1 MSAKLLTEAQ
11 AQQLIR
17 EIIVWD
23 ELYEAGYLTEAG
35 LWDKI
40 KGAMARGAETAK
52 YQLGKA
58 GSMEKGGTILG
69 RGKASKEASAE
80 LDAIMAKAENAT
92 LKGFFDRLKEEHPE
106 YPNQKS
112 QEDFVGALQEIGIFF
127 ASLHAAAG
135 KKEGEEGYLP
145 CQIANAIIDDLKKVV
160 QKTLDYDLSDVYKHF
175 KENKDLEGALVD
187 EGFMDRIKGAVKGF
201 KDAGAPAGG
210 QDAPEERS
218 PARLTGKD
226 SSTIKGLK
234 SNLLPALLALG
245 GAAAGMGHILV
256 NQPWF
261 LELVTKKAANP
272 KVIIQT
278 LQKTLNVKPGEGPT
292 QMLGRLLQANPGHYA
307 PDVPVATML
316 QDMQAAGI
324 GPEAMAKLGRN
335 PASWLK
341 NWNQMM
347 ASPEAGS
354 QTLGQFFGPD
364 AIKGLAWDPTAAG
377 AGVDIGKTVVKTIAQ
392 GGGSAAAAGA
402 ATVAA
407 ASWAT
412 GVLGIGLLAS
422 AAAVKAIRIKGL
434 KSSRAQGL
442 NDLMNTLNPV
452 DCDEG
457 PGTGEE
463 CPEGQT
469 RNPETGECEEG
480 KPECDPE
487 TQMVDPDTGECIDIP
502 KCPPGTVYDPQS
514 GKCRRV
520 RQTAEPQR
528 LMITMDSELAGK
540 PNRPSVEK
548 VIRTFGAENGYNVD
562 DDNLDDVLSKI
573 EQWAEWT
580 SARAYGVNRN
590 AKAFPAAPKPLLS
603 VREGK
608 SLNELS
614 PAPEEEKQP
623 SAETDQENF
632 APRSKSD
639 VRDGKILIFVKKNGK
654 GKVRRSLRSF
664 LFTDIFTSQGSQTPF
679 DRPLDRKQAKA
690 LASAIA
696 DFVYDELEQQG
707 GEVQQQQQQEA
718 QKRPTLQELNENKTI
733 QRWKHLAGI
742 KSE

>member
-35 LWDKI
+35 LWQKI
-40 KGAMARGAETAK
+40 KYK
-52 YQLGKA
+52 LGKL

-80 LDAIMAKAENAT
+80 LQAIMDKAENAT

-106 YPNQKS
+106 YPNQES

-127 ASLHAAAG
+127 ASVHAAAG

-145 CQIANAIIDDLKKVV
+145 CQVANAIIDDLKKVV
-160 QKTLDYDLSDVYKHF
+160 QKTLDYDLSDAYKHLT
-175 KENKDLEGALVD
+175 EQEKDELNELFGRPSR
-187 EGFMDRIKGAVKGF
+187 EDRWAAIA
-201 KDAGAPAGG
+201 AGEDDPA
-210 QDAPEERS
+210 QKKAS
-218 PARLTGKD
+218 PRLTGKD

-245 GAAAGMGHILV
+245 GASAGMGHILV

-278 LQKTLNVKPGEGPT
+278 LKKVLNVKPGEGPT

-316 QDMQAAGI
+316 QDMQSAGI
-324 GPEAMAKLGRN
+324 GPAAMAKLGRN

-364 AIKGLAWDPTAAG
+364 AIQGLAWDPTAAG
-377 AGVDIGKTVVKTIAQ
+377 AGVEIGKTVVKTVAQ
-392 GGGSAAAAGA
+392 GGGTAAAAGA

-434 KSSRAQGL
+434 KSSRAKGL
-442 NDLMNTLNPV
+442 NDLMNAFNPV

-457 PGTGEE
+457 PGTGDE
-463 CPEGQT
+463 CPEDQT
-469 RNPETGECEEG
+469 RNPETGECEEKEGPEFNGPYEFPLLPVENMIIAFLEERGVEIDEGSLEDLLG
-480 KPECDPE
+480 KIEAWMKKNRERGADYFDL
-487 TQMVDPDTGECIDIP
+487 DPDSKFLTVKEQAVKGTGTYKGPEFEEEEAP
-502 KCPPGTVYDPQS
+502 S
-514 GKCRRV
+514 RR
-520 RQTAEPQR
+520 RYKTKNPNIA
-528 LMITMDSELAGK
+528 IKKNAGK
-540 PNRPSVEK
+540 SQRSVSFSTYLHRLFSIGDEQGRP
-548 VIRTFGAENGYNVD
+548 D
-562 DDNLDDVLSKI
+562 L
-573 EQWAEWT
+573 
-580 SARAYGVNRN
+580 
-590 AKAFPAAPKPLLS
+590 
-603 VREGK
+603 
-608 SLNELS
+608 
-614 PAPEEEKQP
+614 
-623 SAETDQENF
+623 
-632 APRSKSD
+632 
-639 VRDGKILIFVKKNGK
+639 
-654 GKVRRSLRSF
+654 
-664 LFTDIFTSQGSQTPF
+664 
-679 DRPLDRKQAKA
+679 
-690 LASAIA
+690 LASVSPR
-696 DFVYDELEQQG
+696 DLRKLKKKLVSFVYDDLEKQGAPIQQ
-707 GEVQQQQQQEA
+707 QQQQQQEA
-718 QKRPTLQELNENKTI
+718 QQLSESRRLG
-733 QRWKHLAGI
+733 RWKVLAGI

>member
-127 ASLHAAAG
+127 ASVHAAAA

-187 EGFMDRIKGAVKGF
+187 EGFMDRVKGAVKGF

-261 LELVTKKAANP
+261 LQLVTKKAANP
-272 KVIIQT
+272 KFILQT
-278 LQKTLNVKPGEGPT
+278 LQKTLNVKPNEGPT
-292 QMLGRLLQANPGHYA
+292 QMLGRLIQGNAKHYA
-307 PDVPVATML
+307 GDVPVATML

-364 AIKGLAWDPTAAG
+364 AIKGLAWDPTAEG
-377 AGVDIGKTVVKTIAQ
+377 AGVVIGKTVVKTVAQ

-412 GVLGIGLLAS
+412 AVLGIGLLTS

-457 PGTGEE
+457 PGEE

-469 RNPETGECEEG
+469 RNPETGECEEKEG
-480 KPECDPE
+480 PEFNGPYEFPLLPVENMIIDFLE
-487 TQMVDPDTGECIDIP
+487 ERGVEIDEGSLEDLVGSIEAWMKKNRERGADYFDLDPDSKFLTVKEQSAKGTGTYKGPELGVAS
-502 KCPPGTVYDPQS
+502 KA
-514 GKCRRV
+514 RR
-520 RQTAEPQR
+520 RYKTKNPNIA
-528 LMITMDSELAGK
+528 IKKSAGK
-540 PNRPSVEK
+540 SQRAVSFSTYLHRLFSIGDEQGRP
-548 VIRTFGAENGYNVD
+548 D
-562 DDNLDDVLSKI
+562 
-573 EQWAEWT
+573 
-580 SARAYGVNRN
+580 
-590 AKAFPAAPKPLLS
+590 LLAT
-603 VREGK
+603 V
-608 SLNELS
+608 S
-614 PAPEEEKQP
+614 P
-623 SAETDQENF
+623 
-632 APRSKSD
+632 
-639 VRDGKILIFVKKNGK
+639 RDLRKLKKK
-654 GKVRRSLRSF
+654 LVS
-664 LFTDIFTSQGSQTPF
+664 
-679 DRPLDRKQAKA
+679 
-690 LASAIA
+690 
-696 DFVYDELEQQG
+696 FVYDDLEKQG
-707 GEVQQQQQQEA
+707 APIQQQQQQQEA